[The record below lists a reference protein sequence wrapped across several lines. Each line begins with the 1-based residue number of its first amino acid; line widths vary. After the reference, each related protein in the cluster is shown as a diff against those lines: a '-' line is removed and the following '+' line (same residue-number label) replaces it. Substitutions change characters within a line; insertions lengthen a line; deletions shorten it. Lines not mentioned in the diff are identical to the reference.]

1 MECPIFRAGIGRRRF
16 SCLLV
21 ALSLVLI
28 AVVPTMATAGSIVRN
43 GTTDQSGTGNGA
55 ILSVLGLQAT
65 PSEWG
70 SVTWNGTT
78 DVKTGD
84 ATSSPTQTSTR
95 SVQDMLNVGINATNM
110 AFIFN
115 INQQGSNLLLHLK
128 NFSVIGYDK
137 DGKVLF
143 TSTFVHT
150 DDPNTTANG
159 VPLLLVSNGQG
170 GAGHTFN
177 LVGVDS
183 PGTMTSIADFF
194 KTATN
199 RIGIT
204 VLESQA
210 INNET
215 NDGPDNFYVFADAR
229 LVPEPASMA
238 LAGIGIFGM
247 AAYGWRL
254 RRKGAKN

>member
-1 MECPIFRAGIGRRRF
+1 MERPTYRAGLERRRI
-16 SCLLV
+16 SRLLIP
-21 ALSLVLI
+21 LSLVLM
-28 AVVPTMATAGSIVRN
+28 AVAPAMVSAGTIVRN

-70 SVTWNGTT
+70 SVGMVGAVVTR
-78 DVKTGD
+78 TGD
-84 ATSSPTQTSTR
+84 ATSSPTQTNVRT
-95 SVQDMLNVGINATNM
+95 VQEMLNVGITAADM
-110 AFIFN
+110 AFVFN

-128 NFSVIGYDK
+128 NFSVIGYDAT
-137 DGKVLF
+137 GKVLF

-159 VPLLLVSNGQG
+159 VPLLLVANGQG

-177 LVGVDS
+177 ITGVDS

-194 KTATN
+194 KDGTN
-199 RIGIT
+199 RIGVT
-204 VLESQA
+204 VLQSQA

-215 NDGPDNFYVFADAR
+215 NDGPDNFYVIRDLR